1 MDAVAPQALI
11 TGPAPA
17 GLRGLLPALQ
27 AMPDLLPPLLV
38 FLLIALLLDLHRRL
52 GADPTLRR
60 WPWGLGVVLAVVPGV
75 LALSRPAAA
84 WDEALLLGALSA
96 ALLVALWLGS
106 TVADLRQT
114 RARLRQ
120 ANAELEARVRERT
133 RALEN
138 ARDLAEA
145 ASSAKSRFLATMT
158 HELRTPLNAVLGAT
172 ELLAQ
177 RPQLSPT
184 DRRLLESAHDS
195 GRHLLAMIENVLDLS
210 RIEAGQMPVV
220 PAPFSLAECLHGAL
234 EAVRLAAE
242 RKGLLLDLQG
252 GAALPDWRIGD
263 ALLIKRVLI
272 NLLGNAVKFTAHGSV
287 VLSLHEDTPGGLRIE
302 VRDTGIGIP
311 AAALQRVFEPFR
323 QADDTTTRRHGGS
336 GLGLAITRE
345 LLTALG
351 GTITLD
357 SIEGRG
363 TTMTVH
369 LPLPVCEDVRPSEL
383 AAWRDRLFELRPA
396 LPPASLPPE
405 RLEPLPA
412 GRERPD
418 AAELPWP
425 PRPGPD
431 PGGAEPAQPAR
442 AVEAAAAEAAAEPA
456 ALPPAEPAAP
466 AAEPAP
472 AAPAALPAA
481 AWARRLLVVE
491 DDMVNQLIATQMLA
505 ADGWQVDIAEHGGEA
520 LARLRERPYALVLM
534 DWQMSVM
541 DGLEATRRL
550 RAGEA
555 GEALARLPVIGVTA
569 NAHAD
574 DRQACLEAGMN
585 EVVTKPLSLPVL
597 RAVVRQWADPAAAA

>member
-1 MDAVAPQALI
+1 MDAVAQQALI
-11 TGPAPA
+11 TGTAPA
-17 GLRGLLPALQ
+17 GLNRLLPALQ

-52 GADPTLRR
+52 RQDPSLRR

-133 RALEN
+133 RALET

-172 ELLAQ
+172 ELLAE
-177 RPQLSPT
+177 RPQLHGT

-220 PAPFSLAECLHGAL
+220 PAPFSLAECVHGAL

-242 RKGLLLDLQG
+242 RKGLLLELQG
-252 GAALPDWRIGD
+252 GGSLTDWRLGD

-272 NLLGNAVKFTAHGSV
+272 NLLGNAVKFTARGSV
-287 VLSLHEDTPGGLRIE
+287 ILSLAEDAPGSLRIE

-311 AAALQRVFEPFR
+311 AAALQRIFEPFR

-351 GTITLD
+351 GSIELD
-357 SIEGRG
+357 SVEGLG
-363 TTMTVH
+363 TTMTVR
-369 LPLPVCEDVRPSEL
+369 LPLPACEDVRPSEL
-383 AAWRDRLFELRPA
+383 AAWRDRLAELRPPEPADTLPPELLDTA
-396 LPPASLPPE
+396 LAGREPASLPPE
-405 RLEPLPA
+405 
-412 GRERPD
+412 
-418 AAELPWP
+418 P
-425 PRPGPD
+425 PRPPRPELRPLAAAD
-431 PGGAEPAQPAR
+431 PQPAP
-442 AVEAAAAEAAAEPA
+442 ALESAAGPA
-456 ALPPAEPAAP
+456 ATADALAAPTPGAAP
-466 AAEPAP
+466 ASPATE
-472 AAPAALPAA
+472 ALTPPAA

-534 DWQMSVM
+534 DWQMPVM

-550 RAGEA
+550 RAGESGIA
-555 GEALARLPVIGVTA
+555 VAALPVIGVTA

-574 DRQACLEAGMN
+574 DRQACLAAGMN

-597 RAVVRQWADPAAAA
+597 RAVVRQWAQVPASA

>member
-52 GADPTLRR
+52 GADPALRR
-60 WPWGLGVVLAVVPGV
+60 WPWGLGVVGAVVPGV

-96 ALLVALWLGS
+96 ALLVAMWLGS

-114 RARLRQ
+114 RGRLRQ

-145 ASSAKSRFLATMT
+145 ASSAKSRFLAIMT

-220 PAPFSLAECLHGAL
+220 PAPFSLAECAHGAL

-242 RKGLLLDLQG
+242 RKGLLLELQG
-252 GAALPDWRIGD
+252 GGALPDWRIGD

-272 NLLGNAVKFTAHGSV
+272 NLLGNAVKFTARGSV
-287 VLSLHEDTPGGLRIE
+287 ILGLAEEAPGSLRIE

-351 GTITLD
+351 GSITLD
-357 SIEGRG
+357 SEEGRG
-363 TTMTVH
+363 TTMTVR
-369 LPLPVCEDVRPSEL
+369 LPLPACEDVRPSEL
-383 AAWRDRLFELRPA
+383 AAWRDRLFELRPPDRA
-396 LPPASLPPE
+396 GSPLPDAPEPPLPAAAGLAPLPPAS
-405 RLEPLPA
+405 
-412 GRERPD
+412 
-418 AAELPWP
+418 
-425 PRPGPD
+425 
-431 PGGAEPAQPAR
+431 
-442 AVEAAAAEAAAEPA
+442 
-456 ALPPAEPAAP
+456 AP
-466 AAEPAP
+466 ALAPADPAP
-472 AAPAALPAA
+472 AAAAPVAAPAGAEAVPSAPATPPAQAA
-481 AWARRLLVVE
+481 ASSRLLVVE

-520 LARLRERPYALVLM
+520 LARLRSQAYALVLM
-534 DWQMSVM
+534 DWQMPVM
-541 DGLEATRRL
+541 DGREATRRL

-555 GEALARLPVIGVTA
+555 GPASAGLPVIGVTA

-574 DRQACLEAGMN
+574 DRQACLAAGMN

-597 RAVVRQWADPAAAA
+597 RAVVRQWAQPPAAAA